1 MTIEPIMGG
10 SQMDSKRTIKKYA
23 NRKLYDTQQS
33 CYITLDEIAELIRT
47 GQDITVIDNK
57 TKEDITYK
65 TLVQLLSLLE
75 AKNAK
80 MGIEQSLYR
89 IIRSAEGTFS
99 GYIRELEKE
108 SMPFAD
114 LGPASGT
121 TVPSM
126 ESVNSEESLTS
137 YSL

>member
-1 MTIEPIMGG
+1 MENM
-10 SQMDSKRTIKKYA
+10 RTIKKYA

-80 MGIEQSLYR
+80 MGMEQSLYR
-89 IIRSAEGTFS
+89 IIRSSEGTFS
-99 GYIRELEKE
+99 GYIRELEKD

-114 LGPASGT
+114 LEPASGT
-121 TVPSM
+121 TVPLM
-126 ESVNSEESLTS
+126 ESVNAEETLTS
-137 YSL
+137 FGH

>member
-1 MTIEPIMGG
+1 MENM
-10 SQMDSKRTIKKYA
+10 RTIKKYA

-80 MGIEQSLYR
+80 MGMEQSLYR
-89 IIRSAEGTFS
+89 IIRSSEGTFS
-99 GYIRELEKE
+99 GYIRELEKD

-121 TVPSM
+121 TVPLM
-126 ESVNSEESLTS
+126 ESVNAEETLTS
-137 YSL
+137 FGH

>member
-1 MTIEPIMGG
+1 MENM
-10 SQMDSKRTIKKYA
+10 RTIKKYA

-80 MGIEQSLYR
+80 MGMEQSLYR
-89 IIRSAEGTFS
+89 IIRSSEGTFS
-99 GYIRELEKE
+99 GYIRELEKD

-121 TVPSM
+121 TVPLM
-126 ESVNSEESLTS
+126 ESVNAEETLTS
-137 YSL
+137 YSH

>member
-1 MTIEPIMGG
+1 
-10 SQMDSKRTIKKYA
+10 MDNKRIIKKYA

-57 TKEDITYK
+57 TKEDISYK
-65 TLVQLLSLLE
+65 TLIQLLSLLE

-80 MGIEQSLYR
+80 VGIEQSLYR
-89 IIRSAEGTFS
+89 IIRSSEGTFS
-99 GYIRELEKE
+99 GYIRELENE

-126 ESVNSEESLTS
+126 PNVASEESLTS

>member
-1 MTIEPIMGG
+1 MEL
-10 SQMDSKRTIKKYA
+10 KRIIKKYA

-47 GQDITVIDNK
+47 GQDITVVDNK

-65 TLVQLLSLLE
+65 TLIQLLSLLE

-80 MGIEQSLYR
+80 MGMEQSLYR
-89 IIRSAEGTFS
+89 IIRSREGPFS
-99 GYIRELEKE
+99 GYIRELEKDNM
-108 SMPFAD
+108 SFAD
-114 LGPASGT
+114 LGPTSGT
-121 TVPSM
+121 TMPSM
-126 ESVNSEESLTS
+126 DGVNSQEPLTN

>member
-1 MTIEPIMGG
+1 
-10 SQMDSKRTIKKYA
+10 MDNKRTIKKYA

-33 CYITLDEIAELIRT
+33 CYITLDEIADLIRT

-80 MGIEQSLYR
+80 MGMENSLYR
-89 IIRSAEGTFS
+89 IIRSTEGTFS

-108 SMPFAD
+108 SMPFPD

-121 TVPSM
+121 NVPSL
-126 ESVNSEESLTS
+126 ENVNSEESLTS

>member
-1 MTIEPIMGG
+1 MENM
-10 SQMDSKRTIKKYA
+10 RTIKKYA

-80 MGIEQSLYR
+80 MGMEQSLYR
-89 IIRSAEGTFS
+89 IIRSEEGTFS
-99 GYIRELEKE
+99 GYIRELEKD

-114 LGPASGT
+114 LGPASGMA
-121 TVPSM
+121 VPSM
-126 ESVNSEESLTS
+126 ESVSTEETLTS
-137 YSL
+137 YSH